1 MSQVPTNVASPSMA
15 ERARRPPSS
24 SRVGRLASSDSI
36 QTGGFTPGAVLADRY
51 RIIGLLGRGGM
62 GEVYRADDLKLG
74 QPVALKFL
82 PERFAAEKDRLDRFY
97 AEVRIARQVSHP
109 NVCRVYDV
117 GEIDGQHYLSMEYV
131 DGEDLGSLLKR
142 IGRLPPDKALEIAR
156 ELCAGLAAAHDR
168 GVLHR
173 DLKPSN
179 VMVDGRGRARI
190 TDFGLAVAAG
200 DVQEGEVSGTPAY
213 MAPEQLAG
221 RGASVRS
228 DVYALGLV
236 LYELS
241 TGKKAF
247 DAASLEDLRRKHTE
261 ETPTAPSSVAPGF
274 DPVVERVILRCLEKD
289 PGQRPSSVAQ
299 VAAALPGGDP
309 LAAAIAAGETPSPE
323 MVAAAGDE
331 QRIESGLAR
340 ALLALVVVA
349 LALSFAL
356 VGRTRL
362 LAAVD
367 SQKSTDVLEARAR
380 EILASLGLPDRPADW
395 AADFFQNDDFIGWV
409 GDHDT
414 SPDRW
419 RHGIARDAIDFRYR
433 QSPTLLVPVRVLAAP
448 FPGPRVTEYDPPPTQ
463 QTGDVRM
470 TLDAEGRLKSL
481 SVEPHELDKTS
492 GPASSPDWAP
502 LFRAAGLDLARFSP
516 VEPQWTP
523 SVYADTRAAWE
534 GPHPERPG
542 LTMRI
547 EAAANRGHPVSFRWL
562 GPWSRPV
569 RDIFDIRDPGSQF
582 AQLAFDAIL
591 FVLLF
596 GGVWLVR
603 GNLRSGRGDRRAAMR
618 LAAAVFLCELAA
630 WAFAAHHVPSSFEF
644 ELIFANGLS
653 NAVLFGAFI
662 WVVYLALEPYARRNW
677 PHMLISWSRLLGGRL
692 RDPLVGRDL
701 LVGAAGAAVTDAAR
715 DLIVRLW
722 PGPPPGP
729 GPFDPFYSAS
739 ARDAIALGFSLPVSN
754 VVSVLGVVFFLVVA
768 RRWLRREW
776 SAALLVTVLFS
787 LSSIGL
793 DTAYLLAGIVS
804 VALVVFIAIRFGLLA
819 ALVTSV
825 LSDALYYF
833 VRTADSSAW
842 YFHSG
847 PMIIAVVL
855 ALAIWGYRMAVPV
868 RAVAHAEA

>member
-1 MSQVPTNVASPSMA
+1 MA
-15 ERARRPPSS
+15 QRAQRPPSS

-36 QTGGFTPGAVLADRY
+36 PVGGFTPGVVLAERY

-82 PERFAAEKDRLDRFY
+82 PERFAAEKERLERFY

-131 DGEDLGSLLKR
+131 DGEDLASLLKR
-142 IGRLPPDKALEIAR
+142 IGRLPPDKALEISR

-190 TDFGLAVAAG
+190 TDFGLAVAVSDA
-200 DVQEGEVSGTPAY
+200 QEGEVSGTPAY

-241 TGKKAF
+241 TGRKAF
-247 DAASLEDLRRKHTE
+247 DGASLDDLRRKHTE
-261 ETPTAPSSVAPGF
+261 ETPTAPSSVTPGF
-274 DPVVERVILRCLEKD
+274 DPAIERVILRCLEKN
-289 PGQRPSSVAQ
+289 PAQRPASVAQ

-331 QRIESGLAR
+331 DRIDPGFAR
-340 ALLALVVVA
+340 ALLATVVVA

-356 VGRTRL
+356 VGKTRL

-367 SQKSTDVLEARAR
+367 SQKSPDVLEARAR
-380 EILASLGLPDRPADW
+380 EILGSLGMPDRPADR
-395 AADFFQNDDFIGWV
+395 AADFFANDDFIRWV

-414 SPDRW
+414 SPNRW
-419 RHGIARDAIDFRYR
+419 RRGIARDAVDFRYR
-433 QSPTLLVPVRVLAAP
+433 QSPTMLVPVRVLAAP

-470 TLDAEGRLKSL
+470 TLDAEGRLKFL
-481 SVEPHELDKTS
+481 AVEPRELDKAS
-492 GPASSPDWAP
+492 GSSPSPDWAP
-502 LFRAAGLDLARFSP
+502 LFRAAGLDMARFSP

-523 SVYADTRAAWE
+523 SAYADTRAAWE

-547 EAAANRGHPVSFRWL
+547 EAAANRGRPVSFQWL

-569 RDIFDIRDPGSQF
+569 RDIFDIRTAGSQF

-618 LAAAVFLCELAA
+618 LAVAVFLCELAA
-630 WAFAAHHVPSSFEF
+630 WAFGAHHIPSSFEF

-653 NAVLFGAFI
+653 NAVLFGVFL
-662 WVVYLALEPYARRNW
+662 WVLYLAVEPYARRNW
-677 PHMLISWSRLLGGRL
+677 PHMLISWTRLLGGRL

-715 DLIVRLW
+715 DVIVRLW
-722 PGPPPGP
+722 PGPTPGP
-729 GPFDPFYSAS
+729 GPFDPFYAAS
-739 ARDAIALGFSLPVSN
+739 ARDAIALGFAVPVSN
-754 VVSVLGVVFFLVVA
+754 VVMVLGVVFFLVLA

-776 SAALLVTVLFS
+776 IAAVVVTVLFS
-787 LSSIGL
+787 LSFVGL
-793 DTAYLLAGIVS
+793 ETAYLLGGIVS

-842 YFHSG
+842 YFYTG
-847 PMIIAVVL
+847 PVIVAVVL
-855 ALAIWGYRMAVPV
+855 AVAIWGYRTAVPV
-868 RAVAHAEA
+868 RAVALAEA